1 MYKLIALIVEPN
13 NLPNAKANDFTTI
26 LNIAFAFAGG
36 LGFLL
41 LVIAGL
47 RYTLS
52 GGDATKVA
60 DSKRMII
67 YTLVGLIVIGLAASI
82 VNFVLDKA

>member
-1 MYKLIALIVEPN
+1 MYRIFALLVDTN
-13 NLPNAKANDFTTI
+13 DLPNPNTNDFTVI
-26 LNIAFAFAGG
+26 LNYAFAFGG
-36 LGFLL
+36 ALAFLL
-41 LVIAGL
+41 LVIAGF

-67 YTLVGLIVIGLAASI
+67 YTLIGLIIIGLAASI
-82 VNFVLDKA
+82 VNFVLDRA